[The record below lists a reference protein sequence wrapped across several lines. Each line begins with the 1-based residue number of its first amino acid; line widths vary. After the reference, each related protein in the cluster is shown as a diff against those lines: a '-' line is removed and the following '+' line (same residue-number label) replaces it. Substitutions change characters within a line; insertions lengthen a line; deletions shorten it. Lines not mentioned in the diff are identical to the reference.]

1 MDKIN
6 SKKSFYAKQKPKK
19 EKADECHYSINKILL
34 YKNRMNLF
42 FIDMYRDTKRI
53 RYNWKA

>member
-6 SKKSFYAKQKPKK
+6 SKKSFYTKQKTKK
-19 EKADECHYSINKILL
+19 EKADEYSHSINKILL

-42 FIDMYRDTKRI
+42 FIDMYRDNKRI
-53 RYNWKA
+53 RYDWKA